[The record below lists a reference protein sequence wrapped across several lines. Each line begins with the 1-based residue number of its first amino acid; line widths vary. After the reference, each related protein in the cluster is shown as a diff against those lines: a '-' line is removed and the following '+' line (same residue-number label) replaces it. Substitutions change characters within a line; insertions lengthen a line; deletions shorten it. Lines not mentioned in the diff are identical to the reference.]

1 MCVSALFRWAL
12 SDFYGI
18 VVLENKGMGNP
29 EGAKKWKRKP
39 KKSQK

>member
-1 MCVSALFRWAL
+1 MCVFTLFRWAL

-18 VVLENKGMGNP
+18 VVLENKGRKNP

-39 KKSQK
+39 KK